1 MAMTTE
7 ERLDKIE
14 QTQQEMMARFKS
26 IEEAQNSFFEK
37 IPTMFE
43 FYAWLQKRKEEV
55 QNMEDTGNKDA
66 S

>member
-26 IEEAQNSFFEK
+26 IEEAQNSFFKK
-37 IPTMFE
+37 ILTMYE
-43 FYAWLQKRKEEV
+43 FSAWWQKRKEEV

>member
-37 IPTMFE
+37 ISTMFE
-43 FYAWLQKRKEEV
+43 FSAWFQKRKEEV

>member
-37 IPTMFE
+37 ISTMFE
-43 FYAWLQKRKEEV
+43 FSAWLQKRKEEV